1 MTPDEELEK
10 ALKELKEAVEEAKAA
25 GIEVD
30 YDTVVKE
37 INENA
42 EKSEE
47 DLNKLV
53 EKTREESAKQNEK
66 LKSSLIQAG
75 LLGVII
81 SKIGKLFE

>member
-25 GIEVD
+25 GIDVD

-81 SKIGKLFE
+81 SRIGKLFE

>member
-25 GIEVD
+25 GIDVD